1 LLIDPARHMPER
13 RFVIGGTQYPAEF
26 PWTENIHFVRHMP
39 PQLHPAFFSSS
50 RLTLNVTRR
59 AMAEAGWCPSGRLF
73 EAAACGTAV
82 LSDNWPGLSDFYTPG
97 QEILIAGDAAEAM
110 AAIRCDEAELRRI
123 AARARQ
129 RTLDEY
135 SGERRAQDLE
145 AALDTIAA
153 ATLQTET

>member
-1 LLIDPARHMPER
+1 
-13 RFVIGGTQYPAEF
+13 
-26 PWTENIHFVRHMP
+26 MP

-82 LSDNWPGLSDFYTPG
+82 LSDSWPGLSDFYTPG
-97 QEILIAGDAAEAM
+97 QEILIARDTAEAM
-110 AAIRCDEAELRRI
+110 TAIRCDEAELRRI

-135 SGERRAQDLE
+135 SGERRAQELE

-153 ATLQTET
+153 ATLQTEA